1 MRNLAFL
8 LMFTVWTAGAQVRTV
23 TLREAVQLALKQNP
37 DITLARLDER
47 KADEAV
53 RVARSP
59 FLPSVVAGS
68 GLAYSNGMP
77 MSIQGATPSIV
88 QAQASASILNRRQ
101 GLLTAQAR
109 ENVRGAA
116 IDTAASRNEVALR
129 TALAYLDAERASR
142 LAEME
147 RGQVQSLERIAQT
160 VRLRVQ
166 EGRELPLESKRAEL
180 SLAKSRQRLQALEAD
195 QEYYQGFLA
204 SLMGFDAGEEI
215 RVAVEDRQQTPLA
228 ASEAASV
235 QAALGSS
242 QELRRLES
250 AILAKGLEARANKA
264 AKLPQVDL
272 IAQYAL
278 LGKYNNYQDYF
289 NKFQRHNGEIGLAI
303 QVPLFSGSAPDA
315 LAAQAQIE
323 ASRLKLQL
331 QGARNRISLESRR
344 LYQQTVQAAVA
355 RDVARLDLE
364 VARDQLS
371 VLLAQMDEG
380 RASLRQ
386 VEEVRLAENEKWM
399 AFAGASYTLEA
410 ARLNLLGQTGELIA
424 SLR

>member
-1 MRNLAFL
+1 ML
-8 LMFTVWTAGAQVRTV
+8 TVWTAGAQVRTV

-37 DITLARLDER
+37 DLTLARLDER
-47 KADEAV
+47 KADESV
-53 RVARSP
+53 RVARNP
-59 FLPSVVAGS
+59 FFPKVVAGS

-77 MSIQGATPSIV
+77 MSIQGATPSII
-88 QAQASASILNRRQ
+88 QAQASASVFNRQ
-101 GLLTAQAR
+101 QTLLTAQAR
-109 ENVRGAA
+109 EHVRGAA
-116 IDTAASRNEVALR
+116 IDTAAKRDEVALR
-129 TALAYLDAERASR
+129 TALAYLDAERVSR

-160 VRLRVQ
+160 VQLRVK
-166 EGRELPLESKRAEL
+166 EGRELPLEGKRAEL
-180 SLAKSRQRLQALEAD
+180 NLAKGRQRLQALEAD
-195 QEYYQGFLA
+195 QEYYEGFLA
-204 SLMGFDAGEEI
+204 SLMGFDANQKI
-215 RVAVEDRQQTPLA
+215 QVAVEDRPQTPPA
-228 ASEAASV
+228 ASGEAFV
-235 QAALGSS
+235 QAALGNSH
-242 QELRRLES
+242 ELRRLES

-272 IAQYAL
+272 VAQYAL

-344 LYQQTVQAAVA
+344 LYQQAVQAAAA

-371 VLLAQMDEG
+371 VVLARMDEG
-380 RASLRQ
+380 RASLSQ
-386 VEEVRLAENEKWM
+386 VEEVRLAESEKWM
-399 AFAGASYTLEA
+399 AFAGASYSLEA
-410 ARLNLLGQTGELIA
+410 ARMNLLGQTGELIA
-424 SLR
+424 SLQ